1 MKIPFKRAIISVFDK
16 TGVEELA
23 QALNNAGC
31 EIISTGST
39 AKAIEAAGVPV
50 TPVDSITGFPE
61 CFDGRVK
68 TLHPLIHGGILAE
81 AAGKTVEAVVQD
93 TDRDHFMSAEEAQAW
108 GIVDNVL

>member
-23 QALNNAGC
+23 QALNSAGC

-39 AKAIEAAGVPV
+39 AKAIESAGVPV

-68 TLHPLIHGGILAE
+68 TLHPLIHGGILADRRLDSHKAQMGE
-81 AAGKTVEAVVQD
+81 LGVQAVDLV
-93 TDRDHFMSAEEAQAW
+93 
-108 GIVDNVL
+108 VVNL